1 MRAGTGYHARVS
13 ERLPRFAASVV
24 VAVATAIVILALAI
38 VPFLNPVW
46 ISFEQGRSQADAW
59 TGFSPIE
66 LRTATDAILA
76 DLIVGP
82 PAFDVEIGGQPVLTV
97 RERGHMADVRGVF
110 LGFGLLAVA
119 SVVVLA
125 AAHRLARGEA
135 RFWRSVRSGAIGIA
149 GAIVALGLVGLLAFD
164 AAFEAFHRL
173 FFAAGN
179 YTFDP
184 ATDRLVQLFPY
195 QFWVET
201 SFAVGAVVLVLG
213 VVGASLAQRHTGTS
227 SRRPVARAV
236 PLEVGR

>member
-1 MRAGTGYHARVS
+1 VRAGTGYHAGVS
-13 ERLPRFAASVV
+13 ERLPRVAASVV

-46 ISFEQGRSQADAW
+46 VSFEQGRSQADAW
-59 TGFSPIE
+59 TGFSPTE

-76 DLIVGP
+76 DLILGP
-82 PAFDVEIGGQPVLTV
+82 PDFDVEISGQPVLDA

-110 LGFGLLAVA
+110 VTFGVLALA

-125 AAHRLARGEA
+125 AARRLAREEA
-135 RFWRSVRSGAIGIA
+135 AFWQPVRSGAIGVA
-149 GAIVALGLVGLLAFD
+149 AAVVALGLVGLLAFD
-164 AAFEAFHRL
+164 VAFEAFHRV
-173 FFAAGN
+173 FFAGGN

-201 SFAVGAVVLVLG
+201 SFAVGAVVLVLAA
-213 VVGASLAQRHTGTS
+213 VAASVAQRRLGTS
-227 SRRPVARAV
+227 PSRQATRQVPV
-236 PLEVGR
+236 EVGR